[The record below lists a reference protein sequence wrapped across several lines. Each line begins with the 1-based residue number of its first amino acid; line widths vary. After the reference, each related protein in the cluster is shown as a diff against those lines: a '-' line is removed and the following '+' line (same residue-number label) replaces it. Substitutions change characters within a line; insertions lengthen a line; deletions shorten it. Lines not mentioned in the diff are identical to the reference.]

1 MWSLFSVG
9 FIILYH
15 CTNRLHHFVLALSV
29 FVSKIFPTW
38 IVFKYSLFFLRY
50 SLLKMYR
57 KRILLEISDG
67 GCVTAHSNTSSSWR
81 VKNFVSLFC
90 YHQKIVIFWLKYQI
104 LQKCA
109 SKIDVKR
116 AFYPLSSIR
125 YHIISLI
132 VIHLVSVHLQYSE
145 CLLAVIITLVSL
157 RWKAR
162 FQLCWLKFFV
172 TVLSRCTVFST

>member
-1 MWSLFSVG
+1 
-9 FIILYH
+9 
-15 CTNRLHHFVLALSV
+15 
-29 FVSKIFPTW
+29 
-38 IVFKYSLFFLRY
+38 
-50 SLLKMYR
+50 MYR
-57 KRILLEISDG
+57 RRILLEIFDG

-109 SKIDVKR
+109 SKIDDKR

-145 CLLAVIITLVSL
+145 CLRCCYHNSCVLTLEGSFSVVL
-157 RWKAR
+157 IEIFRDC
-162 FQLCWLKFFV
+162 LVFV
-172 TVLSRCTVFST
+172 YCE